1 MDPID
6 ESDNPLSDRTS
17 QAPSESPL
25 YQRAVMGGLWVAA
38 LNWATKLL
46 GLISLFV
53 LTNLL
58 GSAKWGL
65 LGIASL
71 VISTLTVF
79 TQTGFSTALIQKRDN
94 TRDYLDTAWSIEL
107 IRGICLCL
115 VLWVAAPW
123 AAFFFDQDG
132 TVLPSHVEKPA
143 VFLQT
148 LQEDKK
154 PISVFIHSHLS
165 PDLRNLAE
173 STRTDSSR
181 SSEIKRQI
189 SEDLNRLLAGNGWEA
204 SGLLTGVTLSPYT
217 RKLMTQPSVDP
228 IRLHRRMLQDAY
240 PRLITE
246 TVLDRDTIL
255 WIIRLLSLI
264 QVIGALIN
272 IGTLYFKKDMQFHR
286 DFAFTVVSYLAE
298 TIVTVILAIGTR
310 SVWSLVWGKLLG
322 VILKC
327 IFSYWV
333 HPYRPRF
340 RLDRA
345 KAWDLWTFGQW
356 IFFAGILSFFLSRG
370 DQLLVGKLLG
380 PAMLGLY
387 VLANKLSHV
396 PATEITTVIAEVTF
410 PAYSKIQND
419 LPRLRNAYFKV
430 LRLTAF
436 FSVPVAGLVF
446 ALSADFVHTFF
457 REEWWTMIPV
467 LQILVFRGLVNSIH
481 ATFGSVFQ
489 AVGKPFIPVFLQ
501 IVRLF
506 LMAALL
512 YPLIVRWQ
520 IRGAAAAIV
529 LIALI
534 MQPFGYWMIIRILRC
549 TLRSILRELWIPFTA
564 TVGMVLAVYGLRR
577 LACDGYYNI
586 WTLGGLGAA
595 GVSVYLLLM
604 LAFEWMGLCQNRP
617 LLTEIVQTVLR
628 KRSSHPAELQP
639 IPPIDEP

>member
-1 MDPID
+1 MEPID
-6 ESDNPLSDRTS
+6 EFDNPQADRTP
-17 QAPSESPL
+17 QAPPKSTL
-25 YQRAVMGGLWVAA
+25 DQRAVMGGLWVMA

-46 GLISLFV
+46 GFVSLFV

-79 TQTGFSTALIQKRDN
+79 TQTGLSTALIQKRDDA
-94 TRDYLDTAWSIEL
+94 RDYLDTAWSIEL

-115 VLWVAAPW
+115 ILWMAAPW
-123 AAFFFDQDG
+123 AASFFDQDG

-143 VFLQT
+143 VLLQT
-148 LQEDKK
+148 LREDKK
-154 PISVFIHSHLS
+154 PISVFLFSRLS
-165 PDLRNLAE
+165 PDLRTRAE
-173 STRTDSSR
+173 SVRPDSSQAP
-181 SSEIKRQI
+181 EIKRQI
-189 SEDLNRLLAGNGWEA
+189 SDDLNRLLAGDGWRD
-204 SGLLTGVTLSPYT
+204 SGLLTGVALSPYT
-217 RKLMTQPSVDP
+217 QKLMTLPGVDP

-246 TVLDRDTIL
+246 TVLDRDTIQ

-264 QVIGALIN
+264 QVIGAMIN
-272 IGTLYFKKDMQFHR
+272 IGTLYFKKDMLFHR
-286 DFAFTVVSYLAE
+286 DFAFTVFSYLAE
-298 TIVTVILAIGTR
+298 TLVTVILAIGTR

-327 IFSYWV
+327 VFSYCV

-345 KAWDLWTFGQW
+345 RALDLWTFGQW
-356 IFFAGILSFFLSRG
+356 IFFAGVLSFFLTRG

-410 PAYSKIQND
+410 PAFSKIQND
-419 LPRLRNAYFKV
+419 LPRLRNAFFKI

-436 FSVPVAGLVF
+436 LSVPVAGLVY
-446 ALSADFVHTFF
+446 ALGPDFVRSFF
-457 REEWWTMIPV
+457 REEWWPMIPV
-467 LQILVFRGLVNSIH
+467 LQILVIRGLLMSIH

-489 AVGKPFIPVFLQ
+489 AVGKPFIPVYLQ
-501 IVRLF
+501 IARLF
-506 LMAALL
+506 LMAILI

-520 IRGAAAAIV
+520 IRGAAAAVV
-529 LIALI
+529 LVALL
-534 MQPFGYWMIIRILRC
+534 MQPFGYWMVIRILRC
-549 TLRSILRELWIPFTA
+549 TLRSILGEVWIPCTA
-564 TVGMVLAVYGLRR
+564 ALGMILVIYGIRQAL
-577 LACDGYYNI
+577 CPGYYNV
-586 WTLGGLGAA
+586 WTLGGLGLA
-595 GVSVYLLLM
+595 GVSAYLSLM
-604 LAFEWMGLCQNRP
+604 LAFEWMGLCRIRP

-628 KRSSHPAELQP
+628 KNEKGVRNLF
-639 IPPIDEP
+639 

>member
-6 ESDNPLSDRTS
+6 ESDARQSGQTPALPIQT
-17 QAPSESPL
+17 PL

-79 TQTGFSTALIQKRDN
+79 TQTGFQTALIQKRDDA
-94 TRDYLDTAWSIEL
+94 RDYLDTVWTIEL

-115 VLWVAAPW
+115 TLWIAAPW
-123 AAFFFDQDG
+123 AASFFDQDG
-132 TVLPSHVEKPA
+132 KFKPSHVEKPA
-143 VFLQT
+143 AFLQI
-148 LQEDKK
+148 LREGKE
-154 PISVFIHSHLS
+154 PIAAFLYSRLS
-165 PDLRNLAE
+165 PDIRAFAE
-173 STRTDSSR
+173 TMDADSSVPL
-181 SSEIKRQI
+181 EIKQAL
-189 SEDLNRLLAGNGWEA
+189 SEDLNGLLAENWEDPA
-204 SGLLTGVTLSPYT
+204 LLTGIPLTPYT
-217 RKLMTQPSVDP
+217 KKLMAQPRVDSV
-228 IRLHRRMLQDAY
+228 RLHRRILQDAF

-272 IGTLYFKKDMQFHR
+272 IGTLYFRKDLLFDR
-286 DFAFTVVSYLAE
+286 DFVFTVVSYLAE
-298 TIVTVILAIGTR
+298 NVFTVILALATGSI
-310 SVWSLVWGKLLG
+310 WSLVWGKLLG

-327 IFSYWV
+327 IFSYFV

-340 RLDRA
+340 RLDWV

-356 IFFAGILSFFLSRG
+356 IFLAAVLSFFLTRG

-387 VLANKLSHV
+387 VLANKFSHV

-419 LPRLRNAYFKV
+419 IPRLRNAFFKV

-457 REEWWTMIPV
+457 REEWWIMIPV
-467 LQILVFRGLVNSIH
+467 VQILVIKGLVCRKTLHS
-481 ATFGSVFQ
+481 
-489 AVGKPFIPVFLQ
+489 
-501 IVRLF
+501 RLF
-506 LMAALL
+506 AD
-512 YPLIVRWQ
+512 YPLVPH
-520 IRGAAAAIV
+520 GHLSLPVDCPMAN
-529 LIALI
+529 
-534 MQPFGYWMIIRILRC
+534 P
-549 TLRSILRELWIPFTA
+549 
-564 TVGMVLAVYGLRR
+564 RR
-577 LACDGYYNI
+577 
-586 WTLGGLGAA
+586 
-595 GVSVYLLLM
+595 
-604 LAFEWMGLCQNRP
+604 
-617 LLTEIVQTVLR
+617 
-628 KRSSHPAELQP
+628 RSSHRHRCPDHAALWVLDDHTDLAMH
-639 IPPIDEP
+639 PPIHSAGVVDSVHGDGGDGCGHIRNPVGCLRRVPQCLDPGRAGDGGRLRLSSADAGL